1 MSGRAGR
8 RGHDTQGN
16 IIFHNL
22 PNYLDLMKNNLPK
35 IIGSDT
41 KLGDSYSLLND
52 INKNIDMKHLSWR
65 IDNSEQIIK
74 DIQIN
79 PKIHKLGWN
88 LRYYLNTEGFL
99 NEIFKIEK
107 KIFRIDEDSRD
118 LWFYRY
124 ILKSLTQFD
133 IDKYIHIYKS
143 NKIEY
148 DITETVN
155 HLIEIGNIHKH
166 IVNSLDNT
174 YMITKR
180 CSRNIFNTIKNT
192 VYKYRGFE

>member
-1 MSGRAGR
+1 
-8 RGHDTQGN
+8 
-16 IIFHNL
+16 
-22 PNYLDLMKNNLPK
+22 MKNNLPK
-35 IIGSDT
+35 ITGSNT
-41 KLGDSYSLLND
+41 KLGDSYSLLKD
-52 INKNIDMKHLSWR
+52 MNKNIDMKHLSWR
-65 IDNSEQIIK
+65 IDNSEQIVKEIY
-74 DIQIN
+74 IN

-88 LRYYLNTEGFL
+88 LRYYINTENFL

-124 ILKSLTQFD
+124 ILKSLTQFEE
-133 IDKYIHIYKS
+133 DKYIHIYKS
-143 NKIEY
+143 NKIQN

-155 HLIEIGNIHKH
+155 HLIEIGEIHKH

-180 CSRNIFNTIKNT
+180 CSRNIFNTIKTT

>member
-1 MSGRAGR
+1 
-8 RGHDTQGN
+8 
-16 IIFHNL
+16 
-22 PNYLDLMKNNLPK
+22 
-35 IIGSDT
+35 
-41 KLGDSYSLLND
+41 
-52 INKNIDMKHLSWR
+52 MKHLSWR
-65 IDNSEQIIK
+65 INNSEQIIK

-88 LRYYLNTEGFL
+88 LRYYLNTEDFL

-107 KIFRIDEDSRD
+107 KIFRIDEDTRD

-133 IDKYIHIYKS
+133 IDKYILIYKS

-148 DITETVN
+148 DITETVIN
-155 HLIEIGNIHKH
+155 LIEIGNIHKH